1 MNVPHLSKPLPLL
14 LAAVF
19 LLFLPE
25 ASGGQTVGNLESGK
39 VMEGST
45 GWEGGVA
52 YAFEASE
59 AGVLTVVVRAAE
71 GNDVYLLV
79 SDADGQPLPNGR
91 SDQDLAGDAGA
102 EQFAVNVPRAGSYRV
117 GVEAYDGTD
126 ITFKIGVSWL
136 PFPDLAV
143 PADPDGTPGSAKAIS
158 IGQDTWTDALDGP
171 SGDFWDWYVLKADK
185 AGTLTVATRADDGDL
200 ILEAFS
206 AGEFV
211 EALERSDQDLQG
223 NGGNEAITLVVEV
236 GDEFYFKVSAF
247 SEGASIPYRLQ
258 VGFIPTQG

>member
-1 MNVPHLSKPLPLL
+1 MKLRCLSKILSISVGVLL
-14 LAAVF
+14 VVPGA
-19 LLFLPE
+19 LL
-25 ASGGQTVGNLESGK
+25 GQTAGAITSGQVLES
-39 VMEGST
+39 ST

-59 AGVLTVVVRAAE
+59 AGVLTVVVRA
-71 GNDVYLLV
+71 GPGSDVYLLV
-79 SDADGQPLPNGR
+79 TDSDGQPVPNGR
-91 SDQDLAGDAGA
+91 SDQDLSGDAGA
-102 EQFAVNVPRAGSYRV
+102 EQFAVNLPRAGTYQV
-117 GVEAYDGTD
+117 KVEAYDNTD
-126 ITFKIGVSWL
+126 HPFKIGVSWL

-143 PADPDGTPGSAKAIS
+143 PADPDGSPGSATTIR
-158 IGQDTWTDALDGP
+158 IGQDTRTDAIDGP

-185 AGTLTVATRADDGDL
+185 AGTLTIATRADDGDL
-200 ILEAFS
+200 ILEAFA
-206 AGEFV
+206 AGEFA
-211 EALERSDQDLQG
+211 ESIERSDQDLQG